1 IELGMDP
8 EDAIAA
14 VRRARPGALETDEQE
29 DHARA
34 ARAIGPAEGALA
46 DRRLGCLLGRALC
59 DAFGYE
65 VEFDRLDT
73 IRRRFGPG
81 GIREPVPHDGR
92 LVVSD
97 DTQMTL
103 FTLEGLLRAVGPDG
117 AWSEDVAVAEVR
129 RAYLDWLG
137 TQSGAGHAPR
147 GG

>member
-1 IELGMDP
+1 
-8 EDAIAA
+8 
-14 VRRARPGALETDEQE
+14 
-29 DHARA
+29 
-34 ARAIGPAEGALA
+34 
-46 DRRLGCLLGRALC
+46 
-59 DAFGYE
+59 
-65 VEFDRLDT
+65 FDRLDT
-73 IRRRFGPG
+73 TARRVGPG
-81 GIREPVPHDGR
+81 GGRGPVPLDGR

-147 GG
+147 GGLAGGRGAPCGRGAEFERAGAPGTRF